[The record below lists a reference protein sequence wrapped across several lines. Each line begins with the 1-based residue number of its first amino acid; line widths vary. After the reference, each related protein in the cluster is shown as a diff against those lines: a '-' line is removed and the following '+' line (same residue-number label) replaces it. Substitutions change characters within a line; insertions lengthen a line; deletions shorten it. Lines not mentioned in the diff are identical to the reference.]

1 MPLNHPSRFGI
12 FACTLAGLLALGPAT
27 SEASEVVKLA
37 RLIVTGKRSNP
48 SPEPQRPAAESRSG
62 AEDQGHGGGSTD
74 EHGTAP
80 NPQRGVS

>member
-1 MPLNHPSRFGI
+1 MSLNHTSRFGI
-12 FACTLAGLLALGPAT
+12 CACALASLMALSPAS

-48 SPEPQRPAAESRSG
+48 APEPQRPATESRSG

-74 EHGTAP
+74 DHGTAP

>member
-1 MPLNHPSRFGI
+1 MPLNQTSRFGI
-12 FACTLAGLLALGPAT
+12 FACALAALLALSPAT

-48 SPEPQRPAAESRSG
+48 APEPQRPATENRTG